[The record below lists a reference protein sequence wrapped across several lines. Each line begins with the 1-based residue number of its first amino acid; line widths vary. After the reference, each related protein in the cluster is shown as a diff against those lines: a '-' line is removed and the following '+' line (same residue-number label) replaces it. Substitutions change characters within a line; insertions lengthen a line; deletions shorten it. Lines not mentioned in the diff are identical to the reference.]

1 MSTGIGVGISSV
13 FTSRPAGG
21 PSVVLEYS
29 TSDYCETQTPSV
41 ITPTVIQ
48 PAPPAGVF
56 TSSGSGLVVNP
67 NSGVFNIG
75 ISNIGNYIITYTVAG
90 VGSANFPV
98 NISAL
103 DDSSFSYSASS
114 FRQNASNPAP
124 TITGLVGGVFS
135 GPTGIIFADSGTNTN
150 SSSGIINL
158 AASTVGGPY
167 TITYTTTGNCPSSS
181 TFNVTVQVA
190 LSITYSAA
198 SFCEDGGNTAAPTVV
213 GDPGS
218 GTFASTTGLTINSTT
233 GVINTDTS
241 TPDDNTP
248 YTVTYT
254 ASTGETATTQ
264 VTIKNLDNATF
275 SYSASAFCADA
286 SNQTPSI
293 TTPGGTFSAA
303 PLFTGLLDT
312 YTGSEAAYSLRR
324 LSSSYTGNLIR
335 VTKKVS
341 NVISTT
347 DIGYNSSNELDTT
360 ALATFA
366 SGADNGEVRVDIW
379 YDQSGN
385 GNNVTQSTFTS
396 CPFIYQ
402 SGSLLTSNGK
412 PWIVTST
419 QTLQTNNQ
427 PLSSLQ
433 QSGFFVGEPLG
444 LGNYKTIFT
453 HGDYYV
459 FHLSTTT
466 QVAVRKVSI
475 AKDTNAGG
483 DFGVGTQ
490 SLLSY
495 YNDSTD
501 IYMRQDGSTIGTK
514 AATPVSYTAKDI
526 NFGNFNNVNRAFYG
540 YNQEHII
547 FPSEQSSNMSGI
559 ETNINNYYTI
569 Y

>member
-1 MSTGIGVGISSV
+1 MSETWGKGAKNNNIGWGQAAGSATNNWGESQKTSWAGQTDIVGITPVSIAYSS
-13 FTSRPAGG
+13 
-21 PSVVLEYS
+21 
-29 TSDYCETQTPSV
+29 
-41 ITPTVIQ
+41 
-48 PAPPAGVF
+48 
-56 TSSGSGLVVNP
+56 
-67 NSGVFNIG
+67 
-75 ISNIGNYIITYTVAG
+75 
-90 VGSANFPV
+90 
-98 NISAL
+98 
-103 DDSSFSYSASS
+103 
-114 FRQNASNPAP
+114 
-124 TITGLVGGVFS
+124 
-135 GPTGIIFADSGTNTN
+135 
-150 SSSGIINL
+150 
-158 AASTVGGPY
+158 
-167 TITYTTTGNCPSSS
+167 
-181 TFNVTVQVA
+181 
-190 LSITYSAA
+190 
-198 SFCEDGGNTAAPTVV
+198 
-213 GDPGS
+213 
-218 GTFASTTGLTINSTT
+218 
-233 GVINTDTS
+233 
-241 TPDDNTP
+241 
-248 YTVTYT
+248 
-254 ASTGETATTQ
+254 
-264 VTIKNLDNATF
+264 
-275 SYSASAFCADA
+275 SAFCADA
-286 SNQTPSI
+286 SDPTPTISNNAGVGIFSSTAGLVFISTTTGEVDLDASTAGATYVI
-293 TTPGGTFSAA
+293 TYTDTDAATATFSLTINDLDNAGFSYSASSYTQADADPTPTITGLTGGTFSGTSGLVINSTTGEIDLSASTIA
-303 PLFTGLLDT
+303 SHTVSYSTSSSGSSVCPNTSTFSLAVTASFTGLLDT

-385 GNNVTQSTFTS
+385 GNNVTQSAFTS

-402 SGSLLTSNGK
+402 SGSLLASNGK
-412 PWIVTST
+412 PGIVTST

-459 FHLSTTT
+459 FHNGITT
-466 QVAVRKVSI
+466 QVQAGKVSI
-475 AKDTNAGG
+475 AKYTAAAG

-526 NFGNFNNVNRAFYG
+526 NFGDFNNVNRAFYG

-559 ETNINNYYTI
+559 ETNINTYYTI

>member
-1 MSTGIGVGISSV
+1 MSQANLVQ
-13 FTSRPAGG
+13 
-21 PSVVLEYS
+21 
-29 TSDYCETQTPSV
+29 SDLQ
-41 ITPTVIQ
+41 
-48 PAPPAGVF
+48 
-56 TSSGSGLVVNP
+56 
-67 NSGVFNIG
+67 
-75 ISNIGNYIITYTVAG
+75 TVAPYSKYAMNFDG
-90 VGSANFPV
+90 TDEIDIPTITLANDFTISAWVTNTVSGSANDQLLSAGSGFFLFSTAV
-98 NISAL
+98 RNGSTTAGKMTYWNGSSLIAFTDVIRDDNWHHVSLTYNSSTTTLTGYTDGNQTYSETYDAGTNNQINKIGDNLYSHNWLGKIS
-103 DDSSFSYSASS
+103 
-114 FRQNASNPAP
+114 NASIWDTALTSAQVTEIYNEGLPGNLNSHSAYSNLVSWWQLGENSSYVGGATNPWTFADEKGTNNGLSP
-124 TITGLVGGVFS
+124 NLPETALTNGVGTTANGVSTGMSEGNLVGDAPYS
-135 GPTGIIFADSGTNTN
+135 TANAL
-150 SSSGIINL
+150 SSGMSVVSRVTDV
-158 AASTVGGPY
+158 A
-167 TITYTTTGNCPSSS
+167 PS
-181 TFNVTVQVA
+181 
-190 LSITYSAA
+190 
-198 SFCEDGGNTAAPTVV
+198 P
-213 GDPGS
+213 P
-218 GTFASTTGLTINSTT
+218 
-233 GVINTDTS
+233 
-241 TPDDNTP
+241 
-248 YTVTYT
+248 
-254 ASTGETATTQ
+254 
-264 VTIKNLDNATF
+264 
-275 SYSASAFCADA
+275 
-286 SNQTPSI
+286 
-293 TTPGGTFSAA
+293 
-303 PLFTGLLDT
+303 PLLLDT

-385 GNNVTQSTFTS
+385 GNNVTQSSFTS
-396 CPFIYQ
+396 CPYIYQ

-412 PWIVTST
+412 PGIVTAV
-419 QTLQTNNQ
+419 QTLKTNNQ

-444 LGNYKTIFT
+444 IGNYKTIFT

-459 FHLSTTT
+459 FHHSTTT
-466 QVAVRKVSI
+466 QVAGGKVSI
-475 AKDTNAGG
+475 AKYTSSGG

-495 YNDSTD
+495 YNNSTD

-526 NFGNFNNVNRAFYG
+526 NFGDFNNVNRAFYG

-559 ETNINNYYTI
+559 ETNINNYYSI